1 MHFFKDLEVWKLSM
15 ELIIDIYKTT
25 DTFPAKEQFGLTSQ
39 INRST
44 VSIAANIAE
53 GCGRNTTN
61 DFNRFLDMSL
71 GSSFELE
78 TLIIASQNI
87 GYLSEEKSPS
97 IINKIHSIQKML
109 YALRRST
116 NKPR

>member
-1 MHFFKDLEVWKLSM
+1 M
-15 ELIIDIYKTT
+15 ETIVDIYKATES
-25 DTFPAKEQFGLTSQ
+25 FPVREQFGLISQ
-39 INRST
+39 INRSA

-53 GCGRNTTN
+53 GCGRNTTK
-61 DFNRFLDMSL
+61 DFNHFLDISL

-87 GYLSEEKSPS
+87 GYLSEEKSIS
-97 IINKIHSIQKML
+97 TINKIHSIQKML
-109 YALRRST
+109 YALRRSM